1 MSMKKLPILILFL
14 LLVALLVSAYIGRN
28 SSVTQINLDDAGKTI
43 QLTIGDKLEVNLEG
57 NPSTG
62 YTWEV
67 LSGQEL
73 LEQSEEIEFTA
84 ASQQLVGSS
93 GEMRFEFEAIAAGE
107 TTLTM
112 GYLRP
117 FERDIDPLQTYSVS
131 VIVK

>member
-1 MSMKKLPILILFL
+1 MKKLPILFLVL

-28 SSVTQINLDDAGKTI
+28 SAVIQINQDDAGKTI
-43 QLTIGDKLEVNLEG
+43 QLSTGDKLEVYLEG

-62 YTWEV
+62 YIWEV

-73 LEQSEEIEFTA
+73 LQQSSDMEFTA

-107 TTLTM
+107 AALQM
-112 GYLRP
+112 VYLRP
-117 FERDIDPLQTYSVS
+117 FERDIDPLQSYSVNI
-131 VIVK
+131 IVK

>member
-1 MSMKKLPILILFL
+1 MKKLPILLLVL

-28 SSVTQINLDDAGKTI
+28 SAVIQINQDDAGKTI
-43 QLTIGDKLEVNLEG
+43 QLTTGDKLEVYLEG

-62 YTWEV
+62 YVWET

-73 LEQSEEIEFTA
+73 LQQSSDMEFAA

-107 TTLTM
+107 TTLQM
-112 GYLRP
+112 VYLRP
-117 FERDIDPLQTYSVS
+117 FERDVDPLLTYSVNI
-131 VIVK
+131 IVK